1 MRKIFRILMISL
13 LLYIPAVS
21 ASLRTDTDA
30 MIARVNSESAEL
42 NAALTNF
49 KNYLGNNQSRVA
61 NALDVDTLKQI
72 STNLHADNY
81 SAAFALLEN
90 AVNDPNLTSIGV
102 ASKINQYYTLKQDLI
117 NFVRTNQASLNM
129 DTGTNEGIECAF
141 DLLTQIKNSFNTIK
155 PTISN
160 TVESLGNVV
169 TAVGKNE
176 LNANANIKNSE
187 LDNLIDEYKELAS
200 LMAALSTK
208 YMNSLDA
215 YTEVFETLGGSEG
228 LFNVTIK
235 KKFREDFNKLLN
247 DVETALNDPINTFI
261 ENRWTKLEDY
271 VTDLTESDKTDA
283 EKNEIIY
290 EKIDQVS
297 SVNDKFV
304 SAINEVIG
312 ELDIES
318 VKTKLNTILENG
330 TTEFEK
336 AIQYLRDHLI
346 LGDYDIELVANHDA
360 KVSINYAKE
369 LLILNKLFSI
379 NDFKNQIEL
388 VNNLG
393 TLVYNFGNHENV
405 PNGAVVSVTDNNAT
419 QKEYHV
425 IVKGDVNN
433 NGAITVT
440 DVAMSAYY
448 ALDSL
453 NLSEYQE
460 MAADINNNNVVT
472 VTDVNMIAIRALEG
486 DE

>member
-1 MRKIFRILMISL
+1 MISL

-21 ASLRTDTDA
+21 ASLRTDTDD
-30 MIARVNSESAEL
+30 MIARVNSETAEL
-42 NAALTNF
+42 NTALTNF
-49 KNYLGNNQSRVA
+49 KNYLSNNQTKVA

-102 ASKINQYYTLKQDLI
+102 ASKINQYYSLKQDLI
-117 NFVRTNQASLNM
+117 NFVRNNRAALNM
-129 DTGTNEGIECAF
+129 DTGTTEGIECSF
-141 DLLTQIKNSFNTIK
+141 DLLTQIKNSFNAVK
-155 PTISN
+155 PTISS
-160 TVESLGNVV
+160 TVEELGNVIV
-169 TAVGKNE
+169 KVSQNE
-176 LNANANIKNSE
+176 LNNKTNVKSSE

-215 YTEVFETLGGSEG
+215 YAEVFETLGGSEG

-261 ENRWTKLEDY
+261 ADRWTKLETY
-271 VTDLTESDKTDA
+271 VTDLTESNKTDT

-290 EKIDQVS
+290 DKIDQVTE
-297 SVNDKFV
+297 VNDKFV
-304 SAINEVIG
+304 AAVNEVIG

-318 VKTKLNTILENG
+318 VKTKLNSILERG
-330 TTEFEK
+330 TTEFLN
-336 AIQYLRDHLI
+336 AIEYLRDHLI
-346 LGDYDIELVANHDA
+346 LGDYDIELVENHDT
-360 KVSINYAKE
+360 KVSINRSKE
-369 LLILNKLFSI
+369 LLILNKLFGI
-379 NDFKNQIEL
+379 NEFKNQIEL
-388 VNNLG
+388 ANNLG
-393 TLVYNFGNHENV
+393 TLVFGLGNYENV
-405 PNGAVVSVTDNNAT
+405 PNGAVVSVTDNNTT

-453 NLSEYQE
+453 ELSEYQE